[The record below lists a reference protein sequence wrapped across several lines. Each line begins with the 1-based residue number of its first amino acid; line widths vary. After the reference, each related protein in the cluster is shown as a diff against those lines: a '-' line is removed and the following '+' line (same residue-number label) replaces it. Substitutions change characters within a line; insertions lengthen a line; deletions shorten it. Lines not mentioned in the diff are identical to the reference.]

1 MFDPFFTADAA
12 WFGVPALFG
21 TAIFLIRLALMFV
34 GGDGDLAVDDG
45 GGLDGGFDG
54 VDDGGDSDQAFELLS
69 LQSIAAFAMGFGW
82 AGLGAL
88 HGAGWSTGT
97 ALLVGAFGGVAM
109 VWLLALLLRGVHDLQ
124 SSGTVD
130 TRLAVGSTGK
140 VYATVPERR
149 SGTGK
154 VRVAIADRE
163 RILDAVTDDDA
174 LPTGA
179 QVFVLAVDA
188 TNTLTVTSPEGSRP

>member
-34 GGDGDLAVDDG
+34 GGDGDMAVDDG
-45 GGLDGGFDG
+45 GGVDGFDG

-82 AGLGAL
+82 AGLGSL

-97 ALLVGAFGGVAM
+97 ALAVGALGGVAM

-124 SSGTVD
+124 SSGTVN
-130 TRLAVGSTGK
+130 TKRAVGTTGK
-140 VYATVPERR
+140 VYATVPEGR

-154 VRVAIADRE
+154 VRVAIDNRE
-163 RILDAVTDDDA
+163 RILDAVTYDAA

-179 QVFVLAVDA
+179 QVLVLAVDER
-188 TNTLTVTSPEGSRP
+188 NTLTVTSPDGSKS